1 VGNERGLSEPQFS
14 VIVAMLAV
22 LTMHVARDD
31 VIYVSGVR
39 NRNVLAAD
47 AVDVID
53 RMWIARV
60 VRIAARQIVFTE
72 FVLVDVIVVR
82 MVEMPVVHVIH
93 VVFMTNREMTAVGT
107 VKVVVAIVNVRFH
120 GRTVSVPRPPSV
132 EQPEQIP

>member
-53 RMWIARV
+53 RM
-60 VRIAARQIVFTE
+60 
-72 FVLVDVIVVR
+72 
-82 MVEMPVVHVIH
+82 
-93 VVFMTNREMTAVGT
+93 
-107 VKVVVAIVNVRFH
+107 
-120 GRTVSVPRPPSV
+120 
-132 EQPEQIP
+132 